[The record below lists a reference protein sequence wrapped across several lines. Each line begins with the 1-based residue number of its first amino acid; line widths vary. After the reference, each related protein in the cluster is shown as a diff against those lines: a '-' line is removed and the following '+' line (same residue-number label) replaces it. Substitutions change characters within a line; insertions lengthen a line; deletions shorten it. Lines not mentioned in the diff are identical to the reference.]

1 MIDKI
6 KTILTVLDLPSGV
19 IIGLYTLV
27 IIGLSIA
34 CFILKRPIDSTILT
48 AYGMVAGLFAIHK
61 TSSNITSIVTKTT
74 EDVGG
79 TSDAPKP
86 Q

>member
-6 KTILTVLDLPSGV
+6 KLMLTVLDLPSGV
-19 IIGLYTLV
+19 VMGIYTSV

-34 CFILKRPIDSTILT
+34 SFVIKRPIDSTILT

-61 TSSNITSIVTKTT
+61 TTTATTAIVTKTT
-74 EDVGG
+74 DSNDS
-79 TSDAPKP
+79 TP
-86 Q
+86 QQ